1 MKKETTKSARDLQ
14 WDIVDNFKNMSEKE
28 MKEAL
33 SALCE
38 AVKSEMIEQVQS
50 AIYWMNDKKY

>member
-14 WDIVDNFKNMSEKE
+14 WDIVDNFKSMSEKE

>member
-14 WDIVDNFKNMSEKE
+14 WDIVDNFKKMSEKE

>member
-14 WDIVDNFKNMSEKE
+14 WDILDNFKNMSERE
-28 MKEAL
+28 MKDAL

-50 AIYWMNDKKY
+50 AIYWMNDKRY

>member
-33 SALCE
+33 SVLCE

-50 AIYWMNDKKY
+50 AIYWMNDRKY

>member
-1 MKKETTKSARDLQ
+1 MKEKITKSVKDLQ
-14 WDIVDNFKNMSEKE
+14 WDIVDNFKNMNEQE
-28 MKEAL
+28 MKKAL
-33 SALCE
+33 SILCE

>member
-14 WDIVDNFKNMSEKE
+14 WDILDNFKNMSERE

>member
-14 WDIVDNFKNMSEKE
+14 WDIVDNFKSMSEKE

-33 SALCE
+33 SVLCE

>member
-33 SALCE
+33 SALYE

-50 AIYWMNDKKY
+50 AIYWMNDRKY

>member
-1 MKKETTKSARDLQ
+1 MKKETTKSASDLQ
-14 WDIVDNFKNMSEKE
+14 WDILDNFKNMSERE
-28 MKEAL
+28 MKESL